1 MTSTE
6 SATTGA
12 TAGRA
17 STARLAAPQLRRSGR
32 GGGRKAAELT
42 LFVGPAFVLYAAF
55 ALAPIVLAFYYSFYN
70 WNGITPLTHFIGLGN
85 YRRAFHDP
93 VFLESVRH
101 NFYIVFLT
109 LLVQLPIALGVASLL
124 NARLRGRA
132 VLRTI
137 FFAPYVLSEVI
148 TAVIWQLML
157 QPDSLADN
165 ILKSLGLGGLVQ
177 GWLSDPKIALWT
189 LFVVATWKYIGF
201 GIILLLA
208 GLQGIP
214 GELTEAAEVDGASR
228 WDVFRHIKLPLLG
241 PTIRIWAFLSII
253 GSLQLFDLVYILTGG
268 GPINATSTMV
278 TYMTDHGFHRFQFG
292 YGSAIAVV
300 LFLISFVFSLAYQ
313 RFVLRRD
320 TEGALTSAA
329 R

>member
-6 SATTGA
+6 AATTGA

-17 STARLAAPQLRRSGR
+17 PQARPAARRSRTGS
-32 GGGRKAAELT
+32 GRKRAELT
-42 LFVGPAFVLYAAF
+42 LFVGPAFLLYAAF
-55 ALAPIVLAFYYSFYN
+55 AIAPIVLAFYYSLYD
-70 WNGITPLTHFIGLGN
+70 WDGISPLTHYIGLAN
-85 YRRAFHDP
+85 FRRAFHDP

-109 LLVQLPIALGVASLL
+109 VLVQIPIALGIASLL
-124 NARLRGRA
+124 NVKLRGRA
-132 VLRTI
+132 LLRTI

-148 TAVIWQLML
+148 TAVIWQLIL
-157 QPDSLADN
+157 QPDALADKV
-165 ILKSLGLGGLVQ
+165 LQSVGLGSLVQ
-177 GWLSDPKIALWT
+177 GWLSDPSIALWT

-208 GLQGIP
+208 GLQGVP
-214 GELTEAAEVDGASR
+214 VELTEAAEVDGASR
-228 WDVFRHIKLPLLG
+228 WVVFRRIKLPLIG
-241 PTIRIWAFLSII
+241 PTLRILAFLSII

-268 GPINATSTMV
+268 GPLNSTSTMV
-278 TYMTDHGFHRFQFG
+278 TYLTDHGFHRFQFG
-292 YGSAIAVV
+292 YGSAIATI

>member
-1 MTSTE
+1 
-6 SATTGA
+6 
-12 TAGRA
+12 
-17 STARLAAPQLRRSGR
+17 L
-32 GGGRKAAELT
+32 
-42 LFVGPAFVLYAAF
+42 LYASF
-55 ALAPIVLAFYYSFYN
+55 VLAPIVLAFYYSTYN
-70 WNGITPLTHFIGLGN
+70 WNGIAPLTHYLGLAN
-85 YRRAFHDP
+85 FRRAFHDP

-101 NFYIVFLT
+101 NFYIVFLS
-109 LLVQLPIALGVASLL
+109 LVVQLPLALGVASLL
-124 NARLRGRA
+124 NAKLRGRA

-148 TAVIWQLML
+148 TAVIWQLIL
-157 QPDSLADN
+157 QPDSLADKV
-165 ILKSLGLGGLVQ
+165 LQSVGLDSLVQ

-214 GELTEAAEVDGASR
+214 TELTEAAEVDGASR
-228 WDVFRHIKLPLLG
+228 WAIFRHIKLPLLG
-241 PTIRIWAFLSII
+241 STIRIWAFLSII

-292 YGSAIAVV
+292 YGSAIAVL
-300 LFLISFVFSLAYQ
+300 LFLISFVISLAYQ

-320 TEGALTSAA
+320 TDGALTSAT

>member
-1 MTSTE
+1 VTSTE
-6 SATTGA
+6 AATTGA

-17 STARLAAPQLRRSGR
+17 SSARPAAPRRRKG
-32 GGGRKAAELT
+32 GGGRKAGELT
-42 LFVGPAFVLYAAF
+42 LFVGPAFILYAAF

-70 WNGITPLTHFIGLGN
+70 WNGITPLTNFIGLTN

-93 VFLESVRH
+93 VFLESLRH

-109 LLVQLPIALGVASLL
+109 LLVQLPIALGIASLL
-124 NARLRGRA
+124 NAKLRGRA
-132 VLRTI
+132 LLRTI

-157 QPDSLADN
+157 QPESLADK
-165 ILKSLGLGGLVQ
+165 ILRSVGLDSLVK

-189 LFVVATWKYIGF
+189 LFVVVTWKYIGF

-214 GELTEAAEVDGASR
+214 AELTEAAEVDGASR
-228 WDVFRHIKLPLLG
+228 WAVFRHIKLPLLG

-253 GSLQLFDLVYILTGG
+253 GSLQLFDLPYILTGG

>member
-1 MTSTE
+1 VTSTE
-6 SATTGA
+6 AATTGA
-12 TAGRA
+12 PAGRA
-17 STARLAAPQLRRSGR
+17 SLARSAAPRRR
-32 GGGRKAAELT
+32 AFGGRKAAELT

-55 ALAPIVLAFYYSFYN
+55 AIAPIVLAFYYSFYN
-70 WNGITPLTHFIGLGN
+70 WDGITPLTHFLGFDN

-93 VFLESVRH
+93 VFLESIRH

-109 LLVQLPIALGVASLL
+109 LLVQLPIALGIASLL
-124 NARLRGRA
+124 NAKLRGRA

-148 TAVIWQLML
+148 TAVIWQLIL
-157 QPDSLADN
+157 QPDSLADKVLN
-165 ILKSLGLGGLVQ
+165 VVGLGDLIQ

-189 LFVVATWKYIGF
+189 VFVVATWKYIGF

-214 GELTEAAEVDGASR
+214 VELTEAAEVDGASR
-228 WDVFRHIKLPLLG
+228 WRVFRHIKLPLLG
-241 PTIRIWAFLSII
+241 PTVRIWAFLSII

-268 GPINATSTMV
+268 GPINSTSTMV

-292 YGSAIAVV
+292 YGSAIAAI

-320 TEGALTSAA
+320 TEGALTSGA

>member
-1 MTSTE
+1 
-6 SATTGA
+6 
-12 TAGRA
+12 
-17 STARLAAPQLRRSGR
+17 
-32 GGGRKAAELT
+32 
-42 LFVGPAFVLYAAF
+42 
-55 ALAPIVLAFYYSFYN
+55 VLAFYYSFYN
-70 WNGITPLTHFIGLGN
+70 WDGITPLTNFIGLGN

-109 LLVQLPIALGVASLL
+109 LIVQLPIALGVASLL
-124 NARLRGRA
+124 NAKLRGRA
-132 VLRTI
+132 LLRTI

-157 QPDSLADN
+157 QPGSLADK
-165 ILKSLGLGGLVQ
+165 ILNVVGLGDLIQ

-214 GELTEAAEVDGASR
+214 EELTEAAEVDGASR
-228 WDVFRHIKLPLLG
+228 WVVFRRIKLPLLG
-241 PTIRIWAFLSII
+241 PTVRIWAFLSII

-268 GPINATSTMV
+268 GPINSTSTMV
-278 TYMTDHGFHRFQFG
+278 VYMTDHGFHRFQFG

>member
-1 MTSTE
+1 M
-6 SATTGA
+6 
-12 TAGRA
+12 
-17 STARLAAPQLRRSGR
+17 ARPAAPRGRRR
-32 GGGRKAAELT
+32 LGGRKAAELT
-42 LFVGPAFVLYAAF
+42 LFIGPAFVLYAAF

-70 WNGITPLTHFIGLGN
+70 WDGISPLTHFLGLGN

-109 LLVQLPIALGVASLL
+109 LIVQLPIALGVASLL
-124 NARLRGRA
+124 NAKLRGRA
-132 VLRTI
+132 LLRTI

-157 QPDSLADN
+157 QPESLVDKV
-165 ILKSLGLGGLVQ
+165 LTSVGLGDLVQ

-214 GELTEAAEVDGASR
+214 EELTEAAEVDGASR
-228 WDVFRHIKLPLLG
+228 WVVFRRIKLPLLG
-241 PTIRIWAFLSII
+241 PTVRIWAFLSII
-253 GSLQLFDLVYILTGG
+253 GSLQLFDLAYILTGG
-268 GPINATSTMV
+268 GPLNSTSTMV
-278 TYMTDHGFHRFQFG
+278 TYMTDHGFHRLQFG

>member
-1 MTSTE
+1 VTSTE
-6 SATTGA
+6 AATTGA

-17 STARLAAPQLRRSGR
+17 SQARPAAPRRRSGGR
-32 GGGRKAAELT
+32 RKAAELS
-42 LFVGPAFVLYAAF
+42 LFVGPAFLLYSAF
-55 ALAPIVLAFYYSFYN
+55 VLAPIVLAFYYSAYN
-70 WNGITPLTHFIGLGN
+70 WNGISALTNYLGLAN

-93 VFLESVRH
+93 VFLESLRH
-101 NFYIVFLT
+101 NFYIVFLSI
-109 LLVQLPIALGVASLL
+109 VIQLPLALGVASLL
-124 NARLRGRA
+124 NAKLRGRA

-148 TAVIWQLML
+148 TAVIWQLIL
-157 QPDSLADN
+157 QPDSLADKV
-165 ILKSLGLGGLVQ
+165 LKTLGLGSLVQ

-214 GELTEAAEVDGASR
+214 AELTEAAEVDGASR
-228 WDVFRHIKLPLLG
+228 WAIFRHIKLPLLG
-241 PTIRIWAFLSII
+241 STIRIWAFLSII

-278 TYMTDHGFHRFQFG
+278 TYMTDHGFHRYQFG

-300 LFLISFVFSLAYQ
+300 LFLISFVISLAYQ

-320 TEGALTSAA
+320 TDGALTSAT

>member
-1 MTSTE
+1 VTSAE
-6 SATTGA
+6 AATTGA
-12 TAGRA
+12 RTGRA
-17 STARLAAPQLRRSGR
+17 STARPVAGRRPGR
-32 GGGRKAAELT
+32 GRSGRKAAELA

-132 VLRTI
+132 LLRTI

-148 TAVIWQLML
+148 AAVIWQLML

-165 ILKSLGLGGLVQ
+165 ILKSAGLGSLVQ

-189 LFVVATWKYIGF
+189 LFVVVTWKYIGF

-228 WDVFRHIKLPLLG
+228 WAVFRHIKLPLLG

-268 GPINATSTMV
+268 GPINSTSTMV

-320 TEGALTSAA
+320 TEGALTNAA